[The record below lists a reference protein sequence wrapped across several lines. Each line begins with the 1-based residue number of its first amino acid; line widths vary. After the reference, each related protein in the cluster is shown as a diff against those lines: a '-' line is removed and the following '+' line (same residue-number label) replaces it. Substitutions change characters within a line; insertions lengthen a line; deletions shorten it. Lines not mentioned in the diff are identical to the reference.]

1 MKRFLTSLV
10 SFTGVLLAVLIGS
23 VFALP
28 DNRLCNSM
36 LGVQREK
43 LDRLARL
50 EGPRIIFVGGSNVG
64 HGFDSSVVE
73 KAFGRP
79 VMNMG
84 LHAGLGLIYH
94 MRSIQDLVHKGD
106 LVVVVP
112 EYDMFADSCWGDAE
126 LLGMVSAI
134 IPEHRKLLSF
144 GQFCRLLL
152 KAPQY
157 GARKLMRFSA
167 LFESKKAH
175 DDYNEQGDS
184 LEWHKKK
191 MRLPFPSLTKT
202 VSRSQ
207 FTGQVMPY
215 IEGFVASCRS
225 RGASVV
231 FLPPVYE
238 RTSYE
243 HSKGFI
249 EAIVESLAERQLPF
263 IAAPIRYA
271 FPDEEFADTNYHL
284 NGRGV
289 PRRVRYIAEDLKP
302 KILASLN
309 K

>member
-1 MKRFLTSLV
+1 MMNKSSRSSGIDLFRCLLV
-10 SFTGVLLAVLIGS
+10 YGICAYHAFFCCGHASGA
-23 VFALP
+23 
-28 DNRLCNSM
+28 
-36 LGVQREK
+36 E
-43 LDRLARL
+43 ARL
-50 EGPRIIFVGGSNVG
+50 
-64 HGFDSSVVE
+64 H
-73 KAFGRP
+73 
-79 VMNMG
+79 
-84 LHAGLGLIYH
+84 
-94 MRSIQDLVHKGD
+94 
-106 LVVVVP
+106 
-112 EYDMFADSCWGDAE
+112 
-126 LLGMVSAI
+126 LL
-134 IPEHRKLLSF
+134 HRKLLSF